1 MKLKKTILSLHL
13 QKSKVAQLNATEI
26 LKGGLRDSS
35 NKPKS
40 YPYNR
45 NCHSG
50 QFTCE

>member
-1 MKLKKTILSLHL
+1 MKVKKTILNLHL

-35 NKPKS
+35 GGPKT

-45 NCHSG
+45 ICHSG
-50 QFTCE
+50 HYTCE